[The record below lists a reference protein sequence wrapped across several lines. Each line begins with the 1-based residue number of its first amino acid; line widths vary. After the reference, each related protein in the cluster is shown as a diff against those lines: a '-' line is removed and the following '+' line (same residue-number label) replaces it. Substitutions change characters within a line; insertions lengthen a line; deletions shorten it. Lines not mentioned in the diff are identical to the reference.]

1 MTKTKST
8 RIIALATFLVMLLS
22 IFNFLP
28 ILNVWAADPVTV
40 TDQNG
45 IRTQITAGA
54 TNIIYN
60 PAQFVL
66 ITSDITIPAGVTL
79 TISAGGNSLTNNA
92 TFINNGT
99 LINNN
104 NNFQNYQSFTNNGTL
119 TNNGNIYNTGS
130 SAVLTNN
137 ASGTITNTKTL
148 DNSATFNNYGTFTN
162 NATFN
167 NSGTFNDSGTTQDDK
182 KIELIKSGV
191 TSRYATIQ
199 QALNEINVSGCTIHL
214 TENTEIIG
222 NISTKFPSIP
232 FTISGDNASGTSYYL
247 HIHDGCFAPPDELTL
262 KNVTLKHTGTG
273 SFLTRNVKLFVDG
286 TVSMKYMNASE
297 VTLSANST
305 LNSQELN
312 TGKLVMNNASTV
324 GIDNSGYLKIT
335 GNLSS
340 IGTGKKYIKLPA
352 PTDHS
357 GKIYS
362 MDLSGSTTYSG
373 TLGSIEIQPITSVSH
388 NNDNKLIYLDTNSG
402 ITSGVFTHSSLTQML
417 VQKTLDSQLY
427 LTLKDAPYP
436 TTITVEPISDITY
449 GDGVTIKATLKKASD
464 GTPLNNAQLRI
475 THSVMGFS
483 PQNTNSSGQ
492 IEIPLSILTAS
503 PGTCTFNVSYSDT
516 TGVYA
521 SSSNSVSFD
530 ISPKSLSITG
540 LSIADKAYDTTTD
553 ASISGTPQLNGTISG
568 DNVYLVNGIPSFVS
582 SDSSANPISVSFTN
596 FTLSGTAASN
606 YTLTQ
611 PTGITARIN
620 KADNTLVISCDNIT
634 FGGTPTPQ
642 VTTNTSGG
650 NVTYEYKLKDA
661 NDDTYTATV
670 PTNAGN
676 YTVRGTSASTENY
689 NIATATDDFSISSH
703 NNTLVISC
711 DNITFGETPTPQVT
725 TNTSGGN
732 VTYEYKLKDAN
743 DDTYTAT
750 VPTNAG
756 DYTVRGTSAS
766 TAAYNLATTTADFTI
781 RKATLLASTNN
792 ASIVAGDNLPAFVV
806 TVTGFVSGEDESL
819 TGFVKPT
826 VIHSVTDT
834 AIVGEYTLTISGGN
848 PTSNYEFSYQTGSK
862 ITIDTRI
869 NAENPMFNPDLSGL
883 TTYKKGDA
891 PTQLKVLAN
900 VSDGGTILYQ
910 WYKNITNST
919 TGGTAISDAT
929 SSGYTPPTDIVGTV
943 YYYVIATNTNISVN
957 GTKTAAAIS
966 GIKTITV
973 NASSDNNN
981 NSSNNSTPS
990 TPTTTTPQTIPQ
1002 IIKGNLA
1009 DTSPKQVEIAKT
1021 SNNEFKEIKAE
1032 IILLKTTDKQ
1042 KEALKNMTE
1051 AEIQA
1056 EIKKATDAISTVNTT
1071 GITEKAKE
1079 KIAEVKKTLPAD
1091 AKIMP
1096 INFTAHATF
1105 AFPVEV
1111 SIPVDKTTYPAGT
1124 YYLYY
1129 YNEET
1134 GKVEDCG
1141 TVIVDANGV
1150 ATFTISHCSDYF
1162 ISSETIDLSD
1172 ANAVA
1177 TVVDITTSENPKTGG
1192 NNTIGTFSIIALM
1205 SATTLTVV
1213 SKKRKFKLVK

>member
-1 MTKTKST
+1 MMKTKST
-8 RIIALATFLVMLLS
+8 RIIALATFLVMVLS
-22 IFNFLP
+22 IFNFMP
-28 ILNVWAADPVTV
+28 SLNVWAADPVTV
-40 TDQNG
+40 TDENG

-60 PAQFVL
+60 PSGTAFFNNN
-66 ITSDITIPAGVTL
+66 ITIPSGVTL
-79 TISAGGNSLTNNA
+79 TISAGGFVVTNNA

-104 NNFQNYQSFTNNGTL
+104 NNLQNYQSFTNNGTF
-119 TNNGNIYNTGS
+119 TNNGRLYNSGVN
-130 SAVLTNN
+130 AVLTNN
-137 ASGTITNTKTL
+137 AGGTITNNGTI
-148 DNSATFNNYGTFTN
+148 DNSATFNNNGTFTN
-162 NATFN
+162 LATFT
-167 NSGTFNDSGTTQDDK
+167 NSGTFNDTGTVVDNK

-199 QALNEINVSGCTIHL
+199 DALNEINISGCTIHL
-214 TENTEIIG
+214 TEDTAITG
-222 NISTKFPSIP
+222 NISTLHTSIP
-232 FTISGDNASGTSYYL
+232 FTISGENSSGTPYQL
-247 HIHDGCFAPPDELTL
+247 FITDGSFAPPDELTI

-273 SFLTRNVKLFVDG
+273 SFFTRNVKLFVDG

-297 VTLSANST
+297 ITLSTNST

-312 TGKLVMNNASTV
+312 AGLLAMNNASTV
-324 GIDNSGYLKIT
+324 SIENSGHLKIT

-352 PTDHS
+352 PIDHS

-373 TLGSIEIQPITSVSH
+373 TLGSIEIQPATGVSH
-388 NNDNKLIYLDTNSG
+388 NNNDKLIYLNTNSG
-402 ITSGVFTHSSLTQML
+402 ITADKFSYNSLTQML
-417 VQKTLDSQLY
+417 VQKTIDSQLY
-427 LTLKDAPYP
+427 LTLRDIPYP

-483 PQNTNSSGQ
+483 HQNTNSSGQ

-521 SSSNSVSFD
+521 SSRNSVSFD
-530 ISPKSLSITG
+530 ISPKALTISG
-540 LSIADKAYDTTTD
+540 LSVSDKAYDTTTD
-553 ASISGTPQLNGTISG
+553 ASISGTPQLNGIITG
-568 DNVYLVNGIPSFVS
+568 DDVYLVNGTPSFVS
-582 SDSSANPISVSFTN
+582 SDSSVNPISVSFTN
-596 FTLSGTAASN
+596 FILSGTSASN

-689 NIATATDDFSISSH
+689 NLATATDDFSISSH
-703 NNTLVISC
+703 NNTLIISC

-732 VTYEYKLKDAN
+732 VTYEFKSKDAN

-792 ASIVAGDNLPAFVV
+792 ASIVAGDNLPSFVV
-806 TVTGFVSGEDESL
+806 TVTGFVNGEDESL

-834 AIVGEYTLTISGGN
+834 TIVGEYPLTISGGN

-869 NAENPMFNPDLSGL
+869 NAENPMFNPDLLGL

-891 PTQLKVLAN
+891 PTQLKVLAT
-900 VSDGGTILYQ
+900 VSDGGTISYQ

-957 GTKTAAAIS
+957 GTKTATAIS

-981 NSSNNSTPS
+981 NSSNNSTPT
-990 TPTTTTPQTIPQ
+990 TPTTPSIPITTTTTTTPQTIPQ

-1051 AEIQA
+1051 DEIQA

-1071 GITEKAKE
+1071 GITAKAKE
-1079 KIAEVKKTLPAD
+1079 KIAEVQKSLPAD

-1129 YNEET
+1129 YNKKQ
-1134 GKVEDCG
+1134 GKLRIVERLKL
-1141 TVIVDANGV
+1141 TQTALQLLQSLT
-1150 ATFTISHCSDYF
+1150 ALTILF
-1162 ISSETIDLSD
+1162 Q
-1172 ANAVA
+1172 A
-1177 TVVDITTSENPKTGG
+1177 KQ
-1192 NNTIGTFSIIALM
+1192 
-1205 SATTLTVV
+1205 LT
-1213 SKKRKFKLVK
+1213 